1 MESEDV
7 FYSLAFKLQ
16 KDIIDNLT
24 ENSIIYYP
32 ILQFNSYSLI
42 KIDESIPIRGYTI
55 SMERLNI
62 TKKHLYYFQNRY
74 LFKIQNENKF
84 NFLANFDRKLGITC
98 VNEYRIFQG
107 KNIENNEDKAFP
119 INIEFTH
126 ERMGHAK
133 EIINNKESPK
143 IYFNRYFKNSYIERV
158 DKKEGE
164 AGKVIENFI
173 LNDDFISLIKKVF
186 IFGEFMNYKYFVQSD
201 FKELKNGILRKLK
214 IHYPNHF
221 KINSMKK
228 LYKLLKKF
236 FPLLILLV
244 IAILLKIFKIND
256 HNILFTLSLI
266 IFCVIIY
273 SKNKKI
279 EYKQNYLT
287 DFIFNDDES
296 DNENILIYPD
306 DFVYSSEDSKY
317 FQNKIKKNWSSNK
330 GKKVLNNLDFENY
343 RY

>member
-1 MESEDV
+1 
-7 FYSLAFKLQ
+7 
-16 KDIIDNLT
+16 
-24 ENSIIYYP
+24 
-32 ILQFNSYSLI
+32 
-42 KIDESIPIRGYTI
+42 
-55 SMERLNI
+55 
-62 TKKHLYYFQNRY
+62 
-74 LFKIQNENKF
+74 
-84 NFLANFDRKLGITC
+84 
-98 VNEYRIFQG
+98 
-107 KNIENNEDKAFP
+107 
-119 INIEFTH
+119 
-126 ERMGHAK
+126 MGHAK

-244 IAILLKIFKIND
+244 IAILLIILKIND